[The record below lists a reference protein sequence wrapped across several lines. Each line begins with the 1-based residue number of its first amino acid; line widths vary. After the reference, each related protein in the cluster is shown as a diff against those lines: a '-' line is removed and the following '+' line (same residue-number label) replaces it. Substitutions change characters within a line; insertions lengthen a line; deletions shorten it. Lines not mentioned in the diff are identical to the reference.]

1 MLKKFSVHDYFKED
15 QTCKKWQHTVKAGG
29 YEVDPNAELFSRENI
44 QFIYHDT
51 HIFVLMFENHGP
63 DYGNQESCLNGL
75 PLSADKNTHW
85 NANDTK

>member
-1 MLKKFSVHDYFKED
+1 MLKSFLSMITSKRTRH
-15 QTCKKWQHTVKAGG
+15 VKAGG

-51 HIFVLMFENHGP
+51 HICADVWKSWS
-63 DYGNQESCLNGL
+63 DYGNRESCLNGL

-85 NANDTK
+85 NANDKK